1 MSYLD
6 KPWLKHYD
14 PKIKAEYE
22 VEPISLTD
30 HFAEVFKKTPNSPAI
45 HFLGI
50 TFTYKELD
58 DRSNQVANCLI
69 DHGCKPGDV
78 VGLNM
83 ANIPQYLIALLGVMK
98 AGCVGSGVSPL
109 LTPRE
114 MSHQLKDSQAKALFT
129 LDPIFE
135 HRFKD
140 IAGDLPDLKLVVGAG
155 LLDFLP
161 KYKQVLAKLLKK
173 VPTGK
178 LTPLQGKE
186 VISFKD
192 LISKYAKTNPT
203 VKINPEDDC
212 LLQYTGGTTGLPKGA
227 TITHRNMLIELEIV
241 VSWLQMRP
249 GKETILSGFP
259 YFHIAGLALGL
270 GSLYQGHV
278 QIVIPDPRNT
288 DHIIKEIAKRK
299 PTILVNVPSLYMML
313 VEKPAFRA
321 LDFSTLGFCLSAA
334 SPFPAE
340 AIRELESVVGEN
352 KLIEAYGMTEV
363 SSLSTCNPRL
373 GKKKI
378 GSVGLPLP
386 NVSMRL
392 MDLETGS
399 EDVPVGEE
407 GEIVVKGPQVMK
419 GYFNKPNETA
429 LAMRDHDGE
438 NWLHTGDVARMDQDG
453 YFYIVDRSKD
463 MLNVG
468 GYKVFSREVEEKL
481 YEHPAVEL
489 CAIVG
494 EANPKRP
501 GTDIVKLVFQP
512 SEEYRHKSHDEL
524 KREIDEFAKANF
536 APYKA
541 PKIIDIR
548 ESLPLTPIGKVDK
561 KALR

>member
-1 MSYLD
+1 MPYLE
-6 KPWLKHYD
+6 KPWLKRYD
-14 PKIKAEYE
+14 PQIKAEYE
-22 VEPISLTD
+22 VKDISLVD
-30 HFAEVFKKTPNSPAI
+30 HFRTIFDTVPTSPAMR
-45 HFLGI
+45 FLGV
-50 TFTYKELD
+50 TVSYRELD
-58 DRSNQVANCLI
+58 EYSNQVANALI
-69 DHGCKPGDV
+69 DNGCEPGDV

-83 ANIPQYLIALLGVMK
+83 ANIPQYLIAQIGVMK

-114 MSHQLKDSQAKALFT
+114 MAHQLKDSGAKALFT

-135 HRFKD
+135 HRFKGV
-140 IAGDLPDLKLVVGAG
+140 AENLPDLKFVVGAG

-161 KYKQVLAKLLKK
+161 KMKQTLAKLLKK

-178 LTPLQGKE
+178 LSSLPGKK
-186 VISFKD
+186 VMSFKE
-192 LISKYAKTNPT
+192 LLAFYPKTEP
-203 VKINPEDDC
+203 KIEVGPDHDC

-227 TITHRNMLIELEIV
+227 IMTHRNITIELEIV
-241 VSWLQMRP
+241 VSWLQMRE

-270 GSLYQGHV
+270 GAVYQGHS

-288 DHIIKEIAKRK
+288 DHIIKEMAKLR

-313 VEKPAFRA
+313 LEQPAFRK
-321 LDFSTLGFCLSAA
+321 LDFSDLQFCLSAA

-386 NVSMRL
+386 NVDMRL
-392 MDLETGS
+392 MDLETGTK
-399 EDVPVGEE
+399 DVPVGEE
-407 GEIVVKGPQVMK
+407 GEIVVKGPQVMR

-429 LAMRDHDGE
+429 TALREHDGE
-438 NWLHTGDVARMDQDG
+438 TWLHTGDVARMDEDG
-453 YFYIVDRSKD
+453 YYTIIDRSKD

-468 GYKVFSREVEEKL
+468 GFKVFSREVEEKL
-481 YEHPAVEL
+481 YEHPAIEL

-494 EANPKRP
+494 EPNPSRP

-512 SEEYRHKSHDEL
+512 SEDHKQKSHESL
-524 KREIDEFAKANF
+524 KKEIMEFARANF

-541 PKIIDIR
+541 PKKIEVRD
-548 ESLPLTPIGKVDK
+548 SLPLTPIGKVDK